1 MFDPRR
7 RQFITLLCGAVAWPL
22 AARAQQAERVRRISM
37 VNVIAETDP
46 EASPRVAVFET
57 ALRKLGWTE
66 RDLRI
71 DYHWGASDIARI
83 RAVAKELVA
92 TRPDLIVT
100 VTTPPTQAVRDET
113 RDIPVLFLQVFD
125 PVSTGLVASLARPGG
140 NITGFTNFEP
150 SMASKWLQ
158 LLKEIAPR
166 VKRVA
171 LLFNPT
177 TTIGSQLY
185 IDSIEAAS
193 RSFAVEPATVHVR
206 STEDVSEALL
216 KLASDPDAGLIV
228 VPDTFT
234 TNNRDLITS
243 VAARHRVPAVYP
255 FRYFA
260 TVGGLLT
267 YGIDATDLFHRSAS
281 YVDAILKGA
290 RPADLPVQQ
299 PTKFELVIN
308 LKTAKAL
315 GLQIPDKLLAL
326 ADEVIE

>member
-1 MFDPRR
+1 
-7 RQFITLLCGAVAWPL
+7 
-22 AARAQQAERVRRISM
+22 
-37 VNVIAETDP
+37 
-46 EASPRVAVFET
+46 
-57 ALRKLGWTE
+57 
-66 RDLRI
+66 
-71 DYHWGASDIARI
+71 
-83 RAVAKELVA
+83 
-92 TRPDLIVT
+92 
-100 VTTPPTQAVRDET
+100 
-113 RDIPVLFLQVFD
+113 
-125 PVSTGLVASLARPGG
+125 
-140 NITGFTNFEP
+140 
-150 SMASKWLQ
+150 MASKWLQ
-158 LLKEIAPR
+158 LLKEIAPP

-193 RSFAVEPATVHVR
+193 TSFAVEPATVHVR
-206 STEDVSEALL
+206 SVEDVSEALL

-243 VAARHRVPAVYP
+243 LAARHRVPAVYP

-260 TVGGLLT
+260 TVGGLLS

-281 YVDAILKGA
+281 YVDVILKGA
-290 RPADLPVQQ
+290 KPADLPVQQ

-308 LKTAKAL
+308 LKTARTL
-315 GLQIPDKLLAL
+315 HFEIPPTLLAL

>member
-1 MFDPRR
+1 MMRR
-7 RQFITLLCGAVAWPL
+7 REFITLLGGAAVAWPL
-22 AARAQQAERVRRISM
+22 AARAQQRERVWRISM

-100 VTTPPTQAVRDET
+100 VTTPPTQAVRNET
-113 RDIPVLFLQVFD
+113 RDIPVVFLQVFD

-150 SMASKWLQ
+150 SIASKWLQ
-158 LLKEIAPR
+158 LLKEIAPP

-193 RSFAVEPATVHVR
+193 TSFAVEPATVHVR
-206 STEDVSEALL
+206 SVEDISEALL

-243 VAARHRVPAVYP
+243 LAARHRVPAVYP

-260 TVGGLLT
+260 TVGGLLS

-281 YVDAILKGA
+281 YVDVILKGA
-290 RPADLPVQQ
+290 KPADLPVQQ
-299 PTKFELVIN
+299 PTKFELVLN
-308 LKTAKAL
+308 LKTARTL
-315 GLQIPDKLLAL
+315 HFEIPPTLLAL

>member
-1 MFDPRR
+1 
-7 RQFITLLCGAVAWPL
+7 
-22 AARAQQAERVRRISM
+22 M
-37 VNVIAETDP
+37 VNVIAESDP

-71 DYHWGASDIARI
+71 DYHWGASDVARG
-83 RAVAKELVA
+83 RALAKELVA
-92 TRPDLIVT
+92 TRPDLIMT

-113 RDIPVLFLQVFD
+113 RDIPVVFLQVFD

-166 VKRVA
+166 VKHVA

-193 RSFAVEPATVHVR
+193 TSFAVEPATVHVR
-206 STEDVSEALL
+206 SVEDVSEALL

-243 VAARHRVPAVYP
+243 LAARHRVPAIYP
-255 FRYFA
+255 FQYFA
-260 TVGGLLT
+260 TVGGLLSD
-267 YGIDATDLFHRSAS
+267 GIDATDLFHRSAS
-281 YVDAILKGA
+281 YVDVILKGA
-290 RPADLPVQQ
+290 KPADLPVQQ

-308 LKTAKAL
+308 LKTARSVVKSSQPL
-315 GLQIPDKLLAL
+315 
-326 ADEVIE
+326 VI